1 MDNPLYCLR
10 QVKQMTE
17 HKRCLILP
25 STYRD
30 SVVLMKLSA
39 ALNNMSGVHE
49 AAVMMGTPQN
59 MTILQEA
66 GLLTAEGQK
75 ADVNDL
81 LICVRSKTSEGAE
94 HIVQEAKNRLS
105 QFQSGINESNEIAPR
120 SLESALRRL
129 PEANLACISVP
140 GQYARR
146 EAKKALQ
153 KGLHVFLFS
162 DHVELEAEEEL
173 KRLAAKQ
180 GLLMMGPECG
190 TAILNGVPL
199 GFANQVP
206 RGHVGVI
213 SASGTGL
220 QQVTCLLAHQGVGI
234 SQGIGVGGRDL
245 HSRIG
250 GQSMRTALGALAGDE
265 NTKVIVI
272 ISKPPNPAVA
282 DRLIDGM
289 SQIGKPCVL
298 AFLGDDYQSIRGDTL
313 YFTATLEHAALVAGA
328 LVRNKSIPGV
338 PQDDFQNL
346 IPSVKSLNTALHP
359 EQRTIRGLYCGGT
372 LAYEALWLLR
382 RSLGEVTSNVDG
394 TLDKHG
400 SLGHVVLDLGAEE
413 FTNGRP
419 HPMIEPGL
427 RRHQLLEIARQPQ
440 TAVVIC
446 DVILGWGAHPDPA
459 SVLAQ
464 DWQEAKAL
472 AHANGQ
478 GIICIASVCGTQ
490 YDPQDYDHQCRVLRE
505 NGIILAESNAQAARL
520 AASLIHPPLEEGDTA
535 SAAGTTRQKS
545 NMHLNGCTLSEAS
558 PHLQAL
564 LTDGPRVIN
573 LGLEQFAD
581 QLKTCNVPVV
591 HVDWRPPAGGDVRLA
606 SLLERLK

>member
-1 MDNPLYCLR
+1 MAD
-10 QVKQMTE
+10 
-17 HKRCLILP
+17 HKRCLVFP

-30 SVVLMKLSA
+30 SVVLMQISST
-39 ALNNMSGVHE
+39 LNRMSGVRQ

-59 MTILQEA
+59 KTLLQEA
-66 GLLTAEGQK
+66 GLLTSEGQQTG
-75 ADVNDL
+75 ANDL
-81 LICVRSKTSEGAE
+81 LVCVLADTIAVCEQVFQK
-94 HIVQEAKNRLS
+94 AKRHLS
-105 QFQSGINESNEIAPR
+105 QTHTRVDDTGEMAPR
-120 SLESALRRL
+120 TMETALQRM

-140 GQYARR
+140 GQYACR

-162 DHVELEAEEEL
+162 DHVELEAEEGL

-199 GFANQVP
+199 GFANQMP
-206 RGHVGVI
+206 KGHVGLI

-220 QQVTCLLAHQGVGI
+220 QQVACLLAHQGVGI

-245 HSRIG
+245 HSRID
-250 GQSMRTALGALAGDE
+250 GQSMRTALRALAWDE
-265 NTKVIVI
+265 NTNVIVI
-272 ISKPPNPAVA
+272 ISKPPDPEVA
-282 DRLIDGM
+282 DRLIDDV

-298 AFLGDDYQSIRGDTL
+298 AFLGDDYQSIREDTL

-328 LVRNKSIPGV
+328 LARNKAIPSAHR
-338 PQDDFQNL
+338 DDLQGL
-346 IPSVKSLNTALHP
+346 IPSVESLNTVLHP

-464 DWQEAKAL
+464 DWKEAKAL

-478 GIICIASVCGTQ
+478 GILCIASVCGTQ
-490 YDPQDYDHQCRVLRE
+490 DDPQNYSHQCRILRE
-505 NGIILAESNAQAARL
+505 DGIILAKSNAQAVRL

-545 NMHLNGCTLSEAS
+545 NMHPNGCTLPEAS

-606 SLLERLK
+606 SLLERLR

>member
-1 MDNPLYCLR
+1 MDNPLYCPR
-10 QVKQMTE
+10 QVKQMTG

-59 MTILQEA
+59 KTILQEA
-66 GLLTAEGQK
+66 GLLTAKGQE

-81 LICVRSKTSEGAE
+81 LICVRSKTSEAAE
-94 HIVQEAKNRLS
+94 HIVQEAKKRLS
-105 QFQSGINESNEIAPR
+105 QLQSGINESNEIAPR

-129 PEANLACISVP
+129 PEANLVCISVP

-146 EAKKALQ
+146 EAQKALQ

-190 TAILNGVPL
+190 TSLLNGVPL

-206 RGHVGVI
+206 RGPVGLI

-220 QQVTCLLAHQGVGI
+220 QQVACLLAHQGVGI

-250 GQSMRTALGALAGDE
+250 GQGMRTALRALAWDE
-265 NTKVIVI
+265 DTKVIMI
-272 ISKPPNPAVA
+272 ISKPPDPEVA
-282 DRLIDGM
+282 DRLIEEM
-289 SQIGKPCVL
+289 SNMSKPCVL
-298 AFLGDDYQSIRGDTL
+298 AFLGDDYQSIRADTL
-313 YFTATLEHAALVAGA
+313 HFTSTLEHAALVAGA
-328 LVRNKSIPGV
+328 LVRNKPIPSV
-338 PQDDFQNL
+338 PRDDLQGL
-346 IPSVKSLNTALHP
+346 IPSVTSLNISLHP

-382 RSLGEVTSNVDG
+382 RSLGEVKSNLDG
-394 TLDKHG
+394 TFDKHG

-413 FTNGRP
+413 FTSGQP

-427 RRHQLLEIARQPQ
+427 RRYQLLEIARQPQ
-440 TAVVIC
+440 AAVVIC

-478 GIICIASVCGTQ
+478 GIICIASVCGTDD
-490 YDPQDYDHQCRVLRE
+490 DPQNYSHQCRVLRE
-505 NGIILAESNAQAARL
+505 NGIILAENNAQAVRV
-520 AASLIHPPLEEGDTA
+520 AASLIRPPLEERGTSSGA
-535 SAAGTTRQKS
+535 ETTRQKS
-545 NMHLNGCTLSEAS
+545 NTHPDGCTLPEAS
-558 PHLQAL
+558 PHLKAL

-581 QLKTCNVPVV
+581 QLKTCNVPMV

>member
-1 MDNPLYCLR
+1 
-10 QVKQMTE
+10 MTG

-30 SVVLMKLSA
+30 SVVLMQISST
-39 ALNNMSGVHE
+39 LNRMSGVRQ

-59 MTILQEA
+59 KTLLQEA
-66 GLLTAEGQK
+66 GLLTSEGQQ
-75 ADVNDL
+75 AGANDL
-81 LICVRSKTSEGAE
+81 LVCVLADTISACEQVFQK
-94 HIVQEAKNRLS
+94 AKRHLS
-105 QFQSGINESNEIAPR
+105 QTHTRVDDTGEMAPR
-120 SLESALRRL
+120 TMETALQRM

-140 GQYARR
+140 GQYACR

-162 DHVELEAEEEL
+162 DHVELEAEEGL

-206 RGHVGVI
+206 KGHVGVI

-220 QQVTCLLAHQGVGI
+220 QQVACLLAHQGVGI

-245 HSRIG
+245 HSRID
-250 GQSMRTALGALAGDE
+250 GQSMRTALRALAWDE
-265 NTKVIVI
+265 NTKVIMI
-272 ISKPPNPAVA
+272 ISKPPDPEVA
-282 DRLIDGM
+282 DRLIDDV

-298 AFLGDDYQSIRGDTL
+298 AFLGGDYQSIRGDTL
-313 YFTATLEHAALVAGA
+313 HFTATLEHAALVAGA
-328 LVRNKSIPGV
+328 LARNKAIPSV
-338 PQDDFQNL
+338 PRDDLQGL
-346 IPSVKSLNTALHP
+346 IPSVESLNTALHP

-464 DWQEAKAL
+464 DWQEARAL

-478 GIICIASVCGTQ
+478 GILCIASVCGTQ
-490 YDPQDYDHQCRVLRE
+490 DDPQNYSHQCRILRE
-505 NGIILAESNAQAARL
+505 DGIILAKSNAQAVRL

-545 NMHLNGCTLSEAS
+545 NMHLNGCTLPEAS